1 MSLKKLVLLL
11 LIANL
16 GYFGYSQGWLRALTG
31 EESSQREPSRVAK
44 QINPEAIQIKLITGS
59 SPPAESSS
67 AEVCT
72 AQHETWL
79 IYMGPYRTLA
89 LSEKKKSELKQFG
102 IPSTDISKPSMK
114 IGLSLGQFDSEAL
127 AKEELK
133 RLSNKGVKTAT
144 VILWSTVAE
153 PCPAIK
159 QP

>member
-1 MSLKKLVLLL
+1 VSLKKLVLLL

-31 EESSQREPSRVAK
+31 EESSQREPSRLAK
-44 QINPEAIQIKLITGS
+44 QINPEAIQIKLIAD
-59 SPPAESSS
+59 PNPQVESS
-67 AEVCT
+67 AVEICT

-79 IYMGPYRTLA
+79 VYMGPYHTPA
-89 LSEKKKSELKQFG
+89 LSEKKKSELKQRG
-102 IPSTDISKPSMK
+102 VASTDISKPSMK
-114 IGLSLGQFDSEAL
+114 IGLSLGQFDSETL

-133 RLSNKGVKTAT
+133 RLSSKGVKTAT
-144 VILWSTVAE
+144 VILWSTVTE

>member
-31 EESSQREPSRVAK
+31 EESSQREPSRLAK
-44 QINPEAIQIKLITGS
+44 QINSEAIQIKLITDTT
-59 SPPAESSS
+59 PPVESSA
-67 AEVCT
+67 AEICT
-72 AQHETWL
+72 AQHEAWL
-79 IYMGPYRTLA
+79 VYMGPYRTPA
-89 LSEKKKSELKQFG
+89 LSEKKKIELKQRG
-102 IPSTDISKPSMK
+102 VASTDISKPSMK
-114 IGLSLGQFDSEAL
+114 IGLSLGQFESEAL

-133 RLSNKGVKTAT
+133 RLSSKGVKTAA
-144 VILWSTVAE
+144 VILWSTVTE

>member
-1 MSLKKLVLLL
+1 VSLKKLVLLL

-16 GYFGYSQGWLRALTG
+16 GYFGHSQGWLRALTG
-31 EESSQREPSRVAK
+31 EESSQREPSRLAK
-44 QINPEAIQIKLITGS
+44 QINPDAIHIKSITDS
-59 SPPAESSS
+59 KPPAETSA

-72 AQHETWL
+72 VQREKWL

-89 LSEKKKSELKQFG
+89 LNEKKKSELKQIG
-102 IPSTDISKPSMK
+102 VASTDISKPSMK

-133 RLSNKGVKTAT
+133 RLSSKGVKTAT
-144 VILWSTVAE
+144 VMLWSTVTE
-153 PCPAIK
+153 PCPSIK